1 MSTSLQ
7 AVRER
12 MADYLNSCG
21 VPALTAWPSQERT
34 ELEGPVVVVSL
45 RGGKASP
52 AGFQDY
58 LGERY
63 NQETGLW
70 EELYG
75 RKAQLTFGLDVYDR
89 RDGDGERL
97 QTAFDALA
105 HALTQGGPEGLSLLE
120 FSCGETEYDQD
131 ARLLRRSA
139 QAVCQAYFY
148 AVAQEN
154 GLFTDFEL
162 RGVVNP

>member
-1 MSTSLQ
+1 M
-7 AVRER
+7 
-12 MADYLNSCG
+12 
-21 VPALTAWPSQERT
+21 
-34 ELEGPVVVVSL
+34 
-45 RGGKASP
+45 
-52 AGFQDY
+52 
-58 LGERY
+58 
-63 NQETGLW
+63 W

-139 QAVCQAYFY
+139 QAVCQAYLH
-148 AVAQEN
+148 AVSRPG
-154 GLFTDFEL
+154 GLFVDFEL
-162 RGVVNP
+162 RGEVRV